1 RRQPRAERAGQPTS
15 PLHLLSQTRWNTEVA
30 SSSTPRM
37 AAHNPRAGAVVLRVP
52 PPTSRAEERRLEVCR
67 MATSTS
73 LPGRLREL
81 EQEFSDLAGELEDSP
96 QKRALSLL
104 HGIVLEMW
112 RTVDR
117 DRLPDLALAT
127 AREDV
132 ANLWRSAP
140 AMEGEAVNEPLA
152 PGTQAPEFTLPD
164 ANGNLVRLSDFRG
177 KPVVLVFYP
186 LDWSPGCSQQLDLY
200 QQELEEFT
208 KRGAELVAVSVDSVY
223 SHGAWAAV
231 RGLEIPLLSDF
242 HPKGEVAKLFNVW
255 RDQDGFSERALY
267 VIDGDGVIAYSHVSP
282 YLHHIP
288 DLDELLDAIELAQ
301 KVAA

>member
-1 RRQPRAERAGQPTS
+1 
-15 PLHLLSQTRWNTEVA
+15 
-30 SSSTPRM
+30 
-37 AAHNPRAGAVVLRVP
+37 
-52 PPTSRAEERRLEVCR
+52 
-67 MATSTS
+67 MATTTS
-73 LPGRLREL
+73 LPGRLEEL
-81 EQEFSDLAGELEDSP
+81 EREFGELAGELEESP

-104 HGIVLEMW
+104 HGFVLEMW

-117 DRLPDLALAT
+117 DRLPDFGLTT

-152 PGTQAPEFTLPD
+152 PGTKAPAFTLPD
-164 ANGNLVRLSDFRG
+164 ANGNPVKLSDFRG

-200 QQELEEFT
+200 QQELEEFR

-242 HPKGEVAKLFNVW
+242 HPKGEVARLYNVW

-267 VIDGDGVIAYSHVSP
+267 VIDAEGVIVYSHVSP

-288 DLDELLDAIELAQ
+288 DLDDLLDAIELAQ

>member
-1 RRQPRAERAGQPTS
+1 
-15 PLHLLSQTRWNTEVA
+15 
-30 SSSTPRM
+30 
-37 AAHNPRAGAVVLRVP
+37 
-52 PPTSRAEERRLEVCR
+52 

-140 AMEGEAVNEPLA
+140 AMEGEALNEPLA
-152 PGTQAPEFTLPD
+152 PGTKAPEFTLPD
-164 ANGNLVRLSDFRG
+164 ANGNTVSLSDYRG

-200 QQELEEFT
+200 HQELGEFTSRLYQQELGEFT
-208 KRGAELVAVSVDSVY
+208 SRGAQLIGISVDSVY

-242 HPKGEVAKLFNVW
+242 NPKGEVARRYQVW
-255 RDQDGFSERALY
+255 RQQDGFSERALY
-267 VIDGDGVIAYSHVSP
+267 VIDGEGVIVYSHVSP

-288 DLDELLDAIELAQ
+288 DLDELLDAVELAQ

>member
-1 RRQPRAERAGQPTS
+1 MASTTS
-15 PLHLLSQTRWNTEVA
+15 
-30 SSSTPRM
+30 
-37 AAHNPRAGAVVLRVP
+37 
-52 PPTSRAEERRLEVCR
+52 
-67 MATSTS
+67 
-73 LPGRLREL
+73 PGRLEEL
-81 EQEFSDLAGELEDSP
+81 EQEFGELASQLEESP
-96 QKRALSLL
+96 EKRALSLL

-117 DRLPDLALAT
+117 DRLPDLGLTT

-132 ANLWRSAP
+132 ANLWKSAP

-152 PGTQAPEFTLPD
+152 PGTKAPEFTLPD
-164 ANGNLVRLSDFRG
+164 ATGKPVGLGDFRG
-177 KPVVLVFYP
+177 KPLVLVFYP

-200 QQELEEFT
+200 QQELEELR
-208 KRGAELVAVSVDSVY
+208 KRGAEVVAVSVDSVY

-267 VIDGDGVIAYSHVSP
+267 VIDGDGVIVYSHVSP

-288 DLDELLDAIELAQ
+288 DLDELLDAVELAQ

>member
-1 RRQPRAERAGQPTS
+1 
-15 PLHLLSQTRWNTEVA
+15 
-30 SSSTPRM
+30 
-37 AAHNPRAGAVVLRVP
+37 
-52 PPTSRAEERRLEVCR
+52 
-67 MATSTS
+67 MATTTS
-73 LPGRLREL
+73 LPGRLEEL
-81 EQEFSDLAGELEDSP
+81 EREFGELAGELEDSP

-117 DRLPDLALAT
+117 DRLPDLGLTT

-164 ANGNLVRLSDFRG
+164 ANGNPVRLSDFRG

-242 HPKGEVAKLFNVW
+242 NPKGEVARLYNVW
-255 RDQDGFSERALY
+255 REQDGFSERALY
-267 VIDGDGVIAYSHVSP
+267 VIDAEGVIVYSHVSP

>member
-1 RRQPRAERAGQPTS
+1 
-15 PLHLLSQTRWNTEVA
+15 
-30 SSSTPRM
+30 
-37 AAHNPRAGAVVLRVP
+37 
-52 PPTSRAEERRLEVCR
+52 
-67 MATSTS
+67 MATTTS
-73 LPGRLREL
+73 LPGRLAEL
-81 EQEFSDLAGELEDSP
+81 EREFGELAGELEDSP
-96 QKRALSLL
+96 EKRALSLL

-117 DRLPDLALAT
+117 DRLPDLGLTT

-164 ANGNLVRLSDFRG
+164 ANGNPVKLSDFRG

-200 QQELEEFT
+200 QQELEEFR

-242 HPKGEVAKLFNVW
+242 NPKGEVARLYNVW
-255 RDQDGFSERALY
+255 REQEGFSERALY
-267 VIDGDGVIAYSHVSP
+267 VIDAEGVIVYSHVSP

>member
-1 RRQPRAERAGQPTS
+1 MASTTS
-15 PLHLLSQTRWNTEVA
+15 
-30 SSSTPRM
+30 
-37 AAHNPRAGAVVLRVP
+37 
-52 PPTSRAEERRLEVCR
+52 
-67 MATSTS
+67 
-73 LPGRLREL
+73 PGRLEEL
-81 EQEFSDLAGELEDSP
+81 EREFAELANELEDSP

-117 DRLPDLALAT
+117 DRLPDLGLTT

-132 ANLWRSAP
+132 ANLWKSAP

-152 PGTQAPEFTLPD
+152 PGTKAPEFTLPD
-164 ANGNLVRLSDFRG
+164 ATGKPVSLGDFRG
-177 KPVVLVFYP
+177 KPIVLVFYP

-200 QQELEEFT
+200 QQELEELR
-208 KRGAELVAVSVDSVY
+208 KRGAEVVAVSVDSVY

-267 VIDGDGVIAYSHVSP
+267 VIDGDGVIVYSHVSP

-288 DLDELLDAIELAQ
+288 DLDELLDAVELAQ